1 MTACSTQWPEMCPA
15 TFSGCLAEECLH
27 QDTRCE
33 QTAFPG
39 TLQGRAPAS
48 TRGQTSSKF
57 CQCSTIMTFL
67 PFSEPKLCSLQ
78 QGLDLNLG
86 VGGLLGVCFI
96 SVLGIVV
103 ALYSCYFCIL
113 QNFYVLA
120 NAALPES
127 ANTVSNS
134 LYQLLFKLL
143 CDVCL
148 LTGP

>member
-1 MTACSTQWPEMCPA
+1 MSQ
-15 TFSGCLAEECLH
+15 
-27 QDTRCE
+27 
-33 QTAFPG
+33 
-39 TLQGRAPAS
+39 
-48 TRGQTSSKF
+48 
-57 CQCSTIMTFL
+57 
-67 PFSEPKLCSLQ
+67 LCSLQ
-78 QGLDLNLG
+78 QGLDLTLG

-103 ALYSCYFCIL
+103 ALYSYFCIL
-113 QNFYVLA
+113 QSFYILA